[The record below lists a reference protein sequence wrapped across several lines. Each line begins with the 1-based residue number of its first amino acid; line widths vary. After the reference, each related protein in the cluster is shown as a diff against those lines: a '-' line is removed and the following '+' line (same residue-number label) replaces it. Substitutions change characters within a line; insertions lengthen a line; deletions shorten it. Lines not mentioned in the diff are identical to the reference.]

1 MIDEQKAALR
11 AEMTARRAEAHA
23 LADPAPAC
31 LNLVDALDRLRPIAG
46 YWPMRSEIDPRP
58 ALTRLHGA
66 GATLALPV
74 VVAKRAPLV
83 FHRWAP
89 GDPLR
94 RGGFGTQVP
103 ALGDLVDP
111 CALIVPLLAFDRCG
125 RRLGYGGGFYDRT
138 LAALRAAGQ
147 VTAIGL
153 AYAAQEVP
161 EVPHTVDDQ
170 PLDLIVTEVEV
181 ITPEQKSA

>member
-23 LADPAPAC
+23 LADPTRAC
-31 LNLVDALDRLRPIAG
+31 LLLVDALDGATPVAG

-58 ALTRLHGA
+58 ALSRLHDA

-74 VVAKRAPLV
+74 VVARHAPLE
-83 FHRWAP
+83 FHRWTPGAP
-89 GDPLR
+89 LK

-103 ALGDLVDP
+103 SLAEEVQP
-111 CALIVPLLAFDRCG
+111 RALIVPLLAFDRHG
-125 RRLGYGGGFYDRT
+125 WRLGYGGGFYDRT
-138 LAALRAAGQ
+138 LAALRAEGP
-147 VTAIGL
+147 VLAIGF

-161 EVPHTVDDQ
+161 EVPHSVDDQ
-170 PLDLIVTEVEV
+170 PLDLIVTERDVMK
-181 ITPEQKSA
+181 PERKTA